1 MDSLNG
7 FKPHHQR
14 IYFPIREFKF
24 LVKYTY
30 DEMINRTFV
39 KPHFDLNTRSS
50 NKQNSMIYTDLI
62 KLVGQYMTYSEF
74 KRENPEIDLTEKD
87 WYSICEG
94 KTMRN
99 NKKKLKQ
106 RYLDDFND
114 DWSSRRR
121 IAFGLIDHEQET
133 ST

>member
-1 MDSLNG
+1 MKSH
-7 FKPHHQR
+7 FS
-14 IYFPIREFKF
+14 
-24 LVKYTY
+24 VK
-30 DEMINRTFV
+30 
-39 KPHFDLNTRSS
+39 DLNTRSS

-62 KLVGQYMTYSEF
+62 KLVGQYMTYEEF
-74 KRENPEIDLTEKD
+74 SKQNPELELTHTD

-94 KTMRN
+94 ETMRN

-114 DWSSRRR
+114 DWSSRRK
-121 IAFGLIDHEQET
+121 IAFGLIDHEQKT

>member
-1 MDSLNG
+1 MDLINSS
-7 FKPHHQR
+7 KPHRPGKFCSIH
-14 IYFPIREFKF
+14 EFKF

-30 DEMINRTFV
+30 DEKYIELSSNIIS
-39 KPHFDLNTRSS
+39 DLNTRSS

-94 KTMRN
+94 MTMRN